1 LNEGGSRGA
10 SGSEVRAP
18 RREVDGKVLVG
29 AAEYVRL
36 PAWRV
41 GRVRAKVDTGA
52 RTSALHVDNIVELPG
67 DRVCFEVVL
76 HRHGGDHRVR
86 VEAPIARRSVVKSSG
101 GQAEHR
107 IFVRTRMVLGA
118 VEREIEISL
127 TSRGTMRYRMLLGRS
142 ALSGAFVVDPG
153 RRYFETRIERSA
165 VTTAKKRRHP

>member
-1 LNEGGSRGA
+1 L
-10 SGSEVRAP
+10 SEDQRKP
-18 RREVDGKVLVG
+18 RKQVDGKVLVG
-29 AAEYVRL
+29 ASEYVRL
-36 PAWRV
+36 PAWRI

-67 DRVCFEVVL
+67 DRVRFEVVL
-76 HRHGGDHRVR
+76 HRSGADRRVR
-86 VEAPIARRSVVKSSG
+86 VEAPITRRSAVKSSS

-142 ALSGAFVVDPG
+142 ALKGSFVVDPS
-153 RRYFETRIERSA
+153 RRYYETRVERSA
-165 VTTAKKRRHP
+165 VKPSKKGRHP